1 MLTTN
6 PNQKPNHHN
15 LLFFRRLSRLC
26 RLLVRIIAYFLY
38 KARTLLLH
46 SIFKKKR
53 VETTPRLFFRF
64 YRIIPNRLINLSPNT
79 LRLIK
84 MWWLAFLV
92 SFLLALQKILTTGGE
107 T

>member
-1 MLTTN
+1 MLTNN
-6 PNQKPNHHN
+6 PNQKPNHRN
-15 LLFFRRLSRLC
+15 PLSSKRLGRIC
-26 RLLVRIIAYFLY
+26 PLLVRIIAYFPY

-53 VETTPRLFFRF
+53 VEPDPWFFSRF
-64 YRIIPNRLINLSPNT
+64 YRIIPNHLVNLSPNT
-79 LRLIK
+79 LRLLR

-92 SFLLALQKILTTGGE
+92 SILLTLQKILTTGTE